1 MLRRARGPS
10 TGPCHSGRN
19 GTAIRR
25 RRPHINQTAT
35 AAHGAKPTS
44 QMGDNH
50 NTIDTRISPPSDAR
64 ANLTH
69 SRSRLW
75 KPSAPSYDVARMF
88 ATGAIGEGDWR
99 QRLAFI
105 VHTMRDVS
113 RQTDP
118 EEMVRLYSGRMG
130 QVVPSDRLVTLS
142 RRDLAPPLYRITRSS
157 TWTERVNPWKEPQRL
172 PQFDRG
178 LLGELLY
185 GDEPTIIDDIH
196 ISPGDPAAEY
206 LEGQRSLLALPLFDR
221 GTALNMVVLMRRQVG
236 AFDREQLPEQ
246 VWMSNLFG
254 QATSNLVLSEDLRA
268 AYDAV
273 DRELRAVA
281 QIQRSLLP
289 TSLPRIPGLQLA
301 AHYQTSRRAGGDYYD
316 FFALPGGQWGILV
329 ADVSGHGT
337 PAAVLMAITHS
348 IAHTCCDP
356 PAPPARLLSALND
369 RLASVYTAE
378 NGQFVTAA
386 YAVYDPAARRITY
399 ASAGHPAP
407 RIRHRDGRVN
417 ALEGKAAIPLGI
429 DAAICFPE
437 HERTLAEGDTLVFFT
452 DGITEARDP
461 AGDLFELEGL
471 DRAVC
476 ESDGSPEDVIRKTLS
491 CIEHFTRGAPA
502 ADDRTLLV
510 AQVADAN

>member
-1 MLRRARGPS
+1 MTPVFAVGP
-10 TGPCHSGRN
+10 
-19 GTAIRR
+19 
-25 RRPHINQTAT
+25 
-35 AAHGAKPTS
+35 
-44 QMGDNH
+44 
-50 NTIDTRISPPSDAR
+50 
-64 ANLTH
+64 
-69 SRSRLW
+69 
-75 KPSAPSYDVARMF
+75 
-88 ATGAIGEGDWR
+88 IGEGDWR

-118 EEMVRLYSGRMG
+118 EEMVRLYSGRMR

-142 RRDLAPPLYRITRSS
+142 RRDLTPPLYRITRSS
-157 TWTERVNPWKEPQRL
+157 TWTERINPWKEPERL

-178 LLGELLY
+178 LLGQLLY
-185 GDEPTIIDDIH
+185 ADEPAIVDDIC
-196 ISPGDPAAEY
+196 IAPDDPAAEY
-206 LEGQRSLLALPLFDR
+206 LAGQRSLIALPLFDR
-221 GTALNMVVLMRRQVG
+221 GTALNMVVLMRREPG

-281 QIQRSLLP
+281 EIQRSLLP
-289 TSLPRIPGLQLA
+289 ARLPLINGLRLA

-316 FFALPGGQWGILV
+316 FFALPGGRWGILV

-348 IAHTCCDP
+348 IAHTCCNP
-356 PAPPARLLSALND
+356 PAPPGRLLAALND

-386 YAVYDPAARRITY
+386 YAVYDPATRQITY

-407 RIRHRDGRVN
+407 RVRRPDGRVE
-417 ALEGKAAIPLGI
+417 ALDGKAAIPLGI
-429 DAAICFPE
+429 DSHISFPE
-437 HERTLAEGDTLVFFT
+437 HQRTLAEGDTLIFFT

-461 AGDLFELEGL
+461 SGELFELHGL
-471 DRAVC
+471 DRAIR
-476 ESDGSPEDVIRKTLS
+476 ESDGTPESVIRNALVAVDR
-491 CIEHFTRGAPA
+491 FTRGAPA

-510 AQVADAN
+510 AQLAAVN